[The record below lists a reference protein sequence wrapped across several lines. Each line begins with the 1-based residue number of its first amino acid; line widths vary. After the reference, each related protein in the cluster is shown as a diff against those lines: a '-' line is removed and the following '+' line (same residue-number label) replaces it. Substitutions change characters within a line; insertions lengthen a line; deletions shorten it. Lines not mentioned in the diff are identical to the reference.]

1 MQYISITIEILF
13 QGPQYGITNF
23 DNIGQAMLTVFQEFI
38 FQFKTLQF
46 TVQFIQ
52 KKILNRNG
60 HMRKYSASIHI
71 FFQ

>member
-38 FQFKTLQF
+38 IQFKTLQF

-52 KKILNRNG
+52 KN
-60 HMRKYSASIHI
+60 
-71 FFQ
+71 